1 MQKQLN
7 TPSEFATLNI
17 DDAYK
22 SLTSGEH
29 GLSTQEAEHRLKTYG
44 LNTFKKRRMN
54 WLGILWRQITS
65 NPLSL
70 ILAAAAL
77 VAFATGDKNTG
88 LYVLVMILVAIVLG
102 FWNEFSAERTI
113 NILLKQITLQAV
125 VLRDSQKTE
134 VDVLQLV
141 PGDIVLLAPGN
152 IIPADLRLIECDH
165 LEIDKSALTGES
177 KTVHKSANKLESVK
191 TGSLSN
197 LDNIGFM
204 GTTIVDG
211 WGMGIIIATG
221 NSAEF
226 GKIAEIA
233 AFGRPKTQF
242 QKGLTSFGELIV
254 KVIVVMAVIIMAGN
268 LLLGHGALTSVLFAL
283 AVAVG
288 LTPELLPVVVTV
300 GLAHGAG
307 KLAKHHVISKQLV
320 AIENL
325 GNMDILCSDKTG
337 TLTEG
342 EIKVTSY
349 IGPDDK
355 NKPELLQMSII
366 CNSAVVHHKP
376 IGNSID
382 VALWNHALTEK
393 IEPDK
398 NYKKIYE
405 EPFDYGHRF
414 MYCVTGHADGR
425 TLIAKGAPEVIFAAC
440 TGEHAEQEQAFQ
452 KLSNNGYRV
461 IAIATKK
468 IEAKN
473 NYDWKD
479 AKNLHFEGF
488 ITFMDVPKL
497 SAKEAREKLHKL
509 NVHMKVITGDDPIIT
524 QKVCREVDMEI
535 HRLVL
540 GSEIEKCNDQELQQ
554 LVEDANV
561 FARVTPEHKLR
572 IIQALQRNGHTVGFM
587 GDGVNDV
594 PSLHNA
600 DVGISVNTAIDVAKE
615 SAQVVL
621 MRSGLDVVANG
632 ITEGRRTFM
641 NTIKY
646 ILMGTGSNFGEM
658 ASTAGASFLLPFLP
672 MSPPQILIENGLYDT
687 SQLPIASDN
696 VDEENLIK
704 PKHWDIKMIYKFML
718 FFGALSATWMIGT
731 FLFLKFSLHADT
743 ALFQTVVFLE
753 AIATEMVVVLVVRTT
768 RVPFWRSRPSK
779 WLAISCLTILALAF
793 WLPYSPLA
801 HSLNFVAPPFRALAF
816 LALILVTYG
825 VAVEFVKAK
834 FLRRFNL

>member
-7 TPSEFATLNI
+7 TPSKFASLNI
-17 DDAYK
+17 NDTYG
-22 SLTSGEH
+22 SLASNEH
-29 GLSTQEAEHRLKTYG
+29 GLSTQEAESRLKTYG
-44 LNTFKKRRMN
+44 LNTFKKRRVS
-54 WLGILWRQITS
+54 WLGIFWRQIS
-65 NPLSL
+65 GNPLSL
-70 ILAAAAL
+70 ILAVAAL
-77 VAFATGDKNTG
+77 VAFLTGDRNTG

-113 NILLKQITLQAV
+113 NILLKKITLQTA
-125 VLRDSQKTE
+125 VLRNGQKTE
-134 VDVLQLV
+134 IEVSHIV

-152 IIPADLRLIECDH
+152 IIPADLRLIQCDN
-165 LEIDKSALTGES
+165 LEINESALTGES
-177 KTVHKSANKLESVK
+177 KTVHKSADKLDTVK
-191 TGSLSN
+191 AGSLSN

-211 WGMGIIIATG
+211 WGIGIVIATG

-226 GKIAEIA
+226 GKIAEITSFA
-233 AFGRPKTQF
+233 RPRTQF
-242 QKGLTSFGELIV
+242 QKGLAGFGGMIV
-254 KVIVVMAVIIMAGN
+254 KVIIAMAAVILAGN
-268 LLLGHGALTSVLFAL
+268 LLLGHDTLTSILFAL

-325 GNMDILCSDKTG
+325 GNMDVLCCDKTG

-349 IGPDDK
+349 VDADDK
-355 NKPELLQMSII
+355 NKPELLQMSIL

-382 VALWNHALTEK
+382 VALWQHALGEK
-393 IEPDK
+393 ISIDAS
-398 NYKKIYE
+398 YKKIYE
-405 EPFDYGHRF
+405 EPFDYDHRF
-414 MYCVTGHADGR
+414 MYCVAEHNGDNI
-425 TLIAKGAPEVIFAAC
+425 LIAKGAPEVVLKAC
-440 TGEHAEQEQAFQ
+440 AGNHAEQEKTFD
-452 KLSNNGYRV
+452 KLSKDGYRV

-468 IEAKN
+468 IETKKD
-473 NYDWKD
+473 YDWKD
-479 AKNLHFEGF
+479 ADDLQFEGF

-497 SAKEAREKLHKL
+497 SAKTARDKLHKL
-509 NVHMKVITGDDPIIT
+509 NVHMKVITGDNPIVT
-524 QKVCREVDMEI
+524 ERVCQEVDMKI

-540 GSEIEKCNDQELQQ
+540 GSEIEKFSDKELEQI
-554 LVEDANV
+554 VEEANV

-594 PSLHNA
+594 PSLHSA

-615 SAQVVL
+615 AAQVVL
-621 MRSGLDVVANG
+621 LRRGLDVIVGG

-658 ASTAGASFLLPFLP
+658 ASMAGASFFLPFLP
-672 MSPPQILIENGLYDT
+672 MSPAQILVENGLYDS

-704 PKHWDIKMIYKFML
+704 PKHWDIGMIYKFML
-718 FFGALSATWMIGT
+718 VFGTLSALWAIAT
-731 FLFLKFSLHADT
+731 FVFLRHFLHADT

-753 AIATEMVVVLVVRTT
+753 AITTEMVVVLIVRTT

-779 WLAISCLTILALAF
+779 WLAISCLGILTLAI
-793 WLPYSPLA
+793 LIPYSPLA
-801 HSLNFVAPPFRALAF
+801 HSLNFAAPPPKAWVF
-816 LALILVTYG
+816 LASALLAYAI
-825 VAVEFVKAK
+825 AVEFVKSK
-834 FLRRFNL
+834 FLRRISL

>member
-7 TPSEFATLNI
+7 TPSKLAALNI
-17 DDAYK
+17 DDVYK
-22 SLTSGEH
+22 SLASSEN
-29 GLSTQEAEHRLKTYG
+29 GLDAQETERRLKTYG
-44 LNTFKKRRMN
+44 LNTFKKHRAG
-54 WLGILWRQITS
+54 WLKIFWRQIS
-65 NPLSL
+65 GNPLSL

-113 NILLKQITLQAV
+113 NILLKKITLQTV
-125 VLRDSQKTE
+125 VLRNGQKTE
-134 VDVLQLV
+134 VEVSHIV

-152 IIPADLRLIECDH
+152 IIPADLRLIQCDN
-165 LEIDKSALTGES
+165 LEINESALTGES
-177 KTVHKSANKLESVK
+177 KTVHKTPEKLEAVK
-191 TGSLSN
+191 TDSLSN

-204 GTTIVDG
+204 GTTVTDG
-211 WGMGIIIATG
+211 WGTGIVIATG

-233 AFGRPKTQF
+233 AFDRPRTQF
-242 QKGLTSFGELIV
+242 QKGLAGFGGMIV
-254 KVIVVMAVIIMAGN
+254 KVILAMTVLIFAGN
-268 LLLGHGALTSVLFAL
+268 LLLGHGPLNSVLFAL

-325 GNMDILCSDKTG
+325 GNMDVLCSDKTG

-342 EIKVTSY
+342 VIKVTSY
-349 IGPDDK
+349 VDGDGK
-355 NKPELLQMSII
+355 NRPELLQMSIL

-382 VALWNHALTEK
+382 MALWQHAIDEK
-393 IEPDK
+393 IHVDSS
-398 NYKKIYE
+398 YKKIYE
-405 EPFDYGHRF
+405 EPFDYDHRF
-414 MYCVTGHADGR
+414 MYCVARHGENDI
-425 TLIAKGAPEVIFAAC
+425 LIAKGAPEVVLRAC
-440 TGEHAEQEQAFQ
+440 SGNHTEQENTFD
-452 KLSNNGYRV
+452 KLSRDGYRV
-461 IAIATKK
+461 IAIASKKIDTKK
-468 IEAKN
+468 D
-473 NYDWKD
+473 YDWKD
-479 AKNLHFEGF
+479 ADNLHFEGF

-497 SAKEAREKLHKL
+497 SARAARDKLHKL
-509 NVHMKVITGDDPIIT
+509 NVHMKVITGDNPVVT
-524 QKVCREVDMEI
+524 QKVCQEVDMKI

-540 GSEIEKCNDQELQQ
+540 GSEIEKLSDKELEQT
-554 LVEDANV
+554 VEEANV

-615 SAQVVL
+615 AAQVVL
-621 MRSGLDVVANG
+621 LRQGLDVIVGG

-672 MSPPQILIENGLYDT
+672 MSPAQILVENGLYDT

-718 FFGALSATWMIGT
+718 IFGSLSAVWMIGT
-731 FLFLKFSLHADT
+731 FLFLRFSLHANT
-743 ALFQTVVFLE
+743 ALFQTVAFL
-753 AIATEMVVVLVVRTT
+753 ASITTEMVVVMTVRTT

-779 WLAISCLTILALAF
+779 WLAIGCLSILALAI

-801 HSLNFVAPPFRALAF
+801 HSLNFTAPPLKALTF
-816 LALILVTYG
+816 LAIILPVYAA
-825 VAVEFVKAK
+825 AVEFTKAK
-834 FLRRFNL
+834 FLKLNNL